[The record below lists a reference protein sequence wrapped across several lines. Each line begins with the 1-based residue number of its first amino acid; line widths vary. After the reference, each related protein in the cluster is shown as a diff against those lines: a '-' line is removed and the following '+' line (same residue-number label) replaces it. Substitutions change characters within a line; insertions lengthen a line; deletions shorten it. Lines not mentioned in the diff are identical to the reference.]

1 MSNSEFNQK
10 FALFSQR
17 EGGQSSLLSQ
27 ASFKSLE
34 HIVTESYTEKSNE
47 TSTEKLEDKFTEK
60 LHSVPY
66 IAQPQDFYAA
76 QISCANTI
84 LLESAE
90 MLNKRGTQSLIG
102 VSCAVKVICHAQE
115 VQLFALNANGQ
126 AFIEKLPLNSLASSV
141 KIKRF
146 ADQAA
151 CCKDKSYKTIIE
163 EDDNQIKNV
172 SVSLMDSALE
182 HVTNSALVRLTDSTS
197 DCLTDK
203 EIQEFCNKEQ
213 AHFLS
218 NQGQLMALVEF
229 QKDSSF
235 CDELE
240 RLKRPNPLDVLRLM
254 QCQISSLSQILFT
267 GVIAFDFIN
276 TFEKVVDESVLSQ
289 GQNNVPDLCFYLYDL
304 SILIDHVT
312 HSTTICS
319 YSFTKDANIQQQ
331 LYEQEQS
338 LSAQI
343 QKYVTKSSPSISA
356 SKVEE
361 ASKLDRQLQLDLLKQ
376 VQTDI
381 SDESFCRIVAQLKEH
396 ILQGDIFQAVPS
408 RTFMLPCKDVDLS
421 FALLKQHNPSPYM
434 FCLKDPEFTLFGASP
449 EFALRFDATSREVA
463 ISPIAGT
470 RPRGRIRLPDGTLGE
485 IDPSLDERMELELR
499 LDHKEVAEHIML
511 LDLARNDLSRI
522 AKTGTRHTENLL
534 HVDRYQ
540 SVMHLVSDV
549 KAVLRDDL
557 DGLHAYLSAMN
568 MGTLSG
574 APKIMAHQLIYKYE
588 GKRRGAYGG
597 VIARLS
603 ADGSFDSCIVIR
615 SALVKQGMAYV
626 QAGCGVV
633 YDSQEQSECDETRNK
648 AASVLSAIAKANRMT
663 LQH

>member
-1 MSNSEFNQK
+1 MNNSEFTQQSALASVNQG
-10 FALFSQR
+10 AISQSTHNQ
-17 EGGQSSLLSQ
+17 GAISQSTRLSQ
-27 ASFKSLE
+27 ASLTSLE
-34 HIVTESYTEKSNE
+34 HGDTES
-47 TSTEKLEDKFTEK
+47 FTEN
-60 LHSVPY
+60 LHTVDY

-76 QISCANTI
+76 KISCSNSI

-102 VSCAVKVICHAQE
+102 VSCAVKVICHGQK
-115 VQLFALNANGQ
+115 VQLFALNPNGL
-126 AFIEKLPLNSLASSV
+126 AFIEKLPLDNLASSV

-146 ADQAA
+146 GSQEVYG
-151 CCKDKSYKTIIE
+151 KDENYQTIIE
-163 EDDNQIKNV
+163 EDNHQEQDG
-172 SVSLMDSALE
+172 ALRS
-182 HVTNSALVRLTDSTS
+182 H
-197 DCLTDK
+197 
-203 EIQEFCNKEQ
+203 
-213 AHFLS
+213 
-218 NQGQLMALVEF
+218 GQLMAVIEF
-229 QKDSSF
+229 QKDTSF

-240 RLKRPNPLDVLRLM
+240 RLKRPNPLDILRLM
-254 QCQISSLSQILFT
+254 QGQISSLNHILFT

-276 TFEKVVDESVLSQ
+276 TFEQVVDESVLAQ
-289 GQNNVPDLCFYLYDL
+289 GHNNVPDLCFYLYDL
-304 SILIDHVT
+304 SVLIDHVA
-312 HSTTICS
+312 HTTAICS
-319 YSFTKDANIQQQ
+319 YVFTKDATIQQNLSQ
-331 LYEQEQS
+331 QELS
-338 LSAQI
+338 LATQI
-343 QKYVTKSSPSISA
+343 QHYVENSSTSILS
-356 SKVEE
+356 SGIEE
-361 ASKLDRQLQLDLLKQ
+361 AAKLKMQSQLDLLEQ

-381 SDESFCRIVAQLKEH
+381 SDENFGKIVTQLKEH
-396 ILQGDIFQAVPS
+396 ILHGDIFQAVPS

-421 FALLKQHNPSPYM
+421 FALLKLHNPSPYM
-434 FCLKDPEFTLFGASP
+434 FCLKDPDFTLFGASP
-449 EFALRFDATSREVA
+449 EFALRFDAASREVA

-470 RPRGRIRLPDGTLGE
+470 RPRGRVRLPDGTLGE
-485 IDPSLDERMELELR
+485 IDPSLDERLELELR

-511 LDLARNDLSRI
+511 VDLARNDLARI
-522 AKTGTRHTENLL
+522 SKTGTRHTENLL

-549 KAVLRDDL
+549 KALLRDDL

-615 SALVKQGMAYV
+615 SALVKHGVAYV

-648 AASVLSAIAKANRMT
+648 AASVLSALAKANCMT
-663 LQH
+663 LKN